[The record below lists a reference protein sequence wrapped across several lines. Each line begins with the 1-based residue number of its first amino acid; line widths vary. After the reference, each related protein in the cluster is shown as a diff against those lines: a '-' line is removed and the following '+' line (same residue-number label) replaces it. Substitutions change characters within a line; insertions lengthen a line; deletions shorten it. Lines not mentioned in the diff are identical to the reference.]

1 MTEPKLRDWIGRSE
15 LRHDVADLRATHQ
28 LHTALGR
35 TDALPQ
41 PGDEVPPA
49 WHWMWFNATDPR
61 SALDR
66 AEISEAGYLPPVKLP
81 RRMWAGS
88 RLRVHRPLRIGQAIR
103 KQAQIA
109 DIVERQGKT
118 GKLIF
123 VSQRYSI
130 FAGEALAIEEQ
141 YESVFR
147 EAARP
152 GAPVQQPPAAPTDA
166 AWSRQIDPDPV
177 LLFRYSAVTFN
188 SHRIHYDL
196 PYATQVEAYP
206 GLVVHGP
213 LTATLLMELAR
224 DCNPGRRIAAY
235 SFRAISPLYAPA
247 SFTVN
252 GKPGPDG
259 RSAQL
264 WAANPDGRL
273 AMQAEVV
280 FA

>member
-1 MTEPKLRDWIGRSE
+1 MTAPNLRDWIGRSE
-15 LRHDVADLRATHQ
+15 QRHDVADLRAVHQ

-49 WHWMWFNATDPR
+49 WHWAWFTATDPR

-66 AEISEAGYLPPVKLP
+66 AEMSEAGYLPPAKLP

-88 RLRVHRPLRIGQAIR
+88 RLRVHRPLRIGQAIC
-103 KQAQIA
+103 KQAEIA
-109 DIVERQGKT
+109 DIVERQGRT

-123 VSQRYSI
+123 VSQRFRIY
-130 FAGEALAIEEQ
+130 AEEALAIEEE

-147 EAARP
+147 EAAKP
-152 GAPVQQPPAAPTDA
+152 GAAVQQPPAAPTDA

-177 LLFRYSAVTFN
+177 MLFRFSAATFN

-196 PYATQVEAYP
+196 PYATQVEFYP

-224 DCNPGRRIAAY
+224 DCNPGRRIVAY
-235 SFRAISPLYAPA
+235 SFRAISALYAPDR
-247 SFTVN
+247 FTVN
-252 GKPGPDG
+252 GKPGADG
-259 RSAQL
+259 KSARL
-264 WAANPDGRL
+264 WAANSQGGL
-273 AMQAEVV
+273 AMQAEVA